1 MEKNWYSIRNNF
13 RKLNLRLSHTILV
26 WSLIL
31 VFICTKV
38 FSQLTVNDPNY
49 KEIFGN
55 DYSFALKTIEKNSW
69 WADTLSEDGLDPGF
83 TLAIIFPE
91 LIRYSS
97 LVDYIEVKGLEV
109 LYVQYGRDYADF
121 SVGLFQM
128 KPSFTERIE
137 SDLIKYR
144 LPDKYPSLSALK
156 PDLSETADTRMERIV
171 RLKDEYCQVLYLEAF
186 VRIMATLYPD
196 SGFHSKED
204 KLIFYATAYNT
215 GYFKDEAEIRK
226 EIGRKRFY
234 VGMTAVSAKY
244 NYSDISL
251 GYYLSKHER

>member
-1 MEKNWYSIRNNF
+1 MNSA
-13 RKLNLRLSHTILV
+13 
-26 WSLIL
+26 
-31 VFICTKV
+31 
-38 FSQLTVNDPNY
+38 NY
-49 KEIFGN
+49 KELFGD
-55 DYSFALKTIEKNSW
+55 DYSYALKTIERNSKW
-69 WADTLSEDGLDPGF
+69 SDTLSKDGLDPGF
-83 TLAIIFPE
+83 ALAIIFPE

-97 LVDYIEVKGLEV
+97 IADYIEVKGLEV

-156 PDLSETADTRMERIV
+156 PDLSETTDARMERIV
-171 RLKDEYCQVLYLEAF
+171 RLKDEFYQVLYLEAF
-186 VRIMATLYPD
+186 IRIMDSLYPD
-196 SGFHSKED
+196 ARFHSTED

-234 VGMTAVSAKY
+234 VGMKAVSAKY
-244 NYSDISL
+244 NYADITSW
-251 GYYLSKHER
+251 YCLSMTND